1 MYKSNILFIW
11 NAKRELIWSGY
22 DFYSPF
28 YSIEPNVEDQGVEIM
43 VKLAWCEKMFLRRA
57 AHPTETATLL
67 KNWEQLKLKKKGFIL
82 ACALG
87 SPFLKNKTV
96 RVSNR
101 LVSIIVSYN
110 SYMPVRDSVR
120 YQTRSVKAKNLNYF
134 SDFTL

>member
-1 MYKSNILFIW
+1 MQKESIF
-11 NAKRELIWSGY
+11 ESGY
-22 DFYSPF
+22 DFYSQF
-28 YSIEPNVEDQGVEIM
+28 YSYVLNVEDQGVEIM

-96 RVSNR
+96 RVFNR

-110 SYMPVRDSVR
+110 SYMPVGDSVR
-120 YQTRSVKAKNLNYF
+120 YQTRSVKSQKI
-134 SDFTL
+134 